1 MGSTLWLAFTLSLW
15 ILIPS
20 QNHGVTAKFNELT
33 KKEKNC
39 QSSLKDCHL
48 IYLFFFN
55 SFCNEYGLLLG
66 SAMANFKR
74 KLGQIFLQIWDL
86 EFLITASF
94 LGCVLYTGTLFTG
107 LVTQTTYD
115 VNK

>member
-20 QNHGVTAKFNELT
+20 QNHGVTTKFNELT
-33 KKEKNC
+33 KKKKIVKVV
-39 QSSLKDCHL
+39 LK
-48 IYLFFFN
+48 IVISFI